1 MRFVFCLWRS
11 LSLLLDCNRISARHA
26 NILIVSS
33 TDDPN
38 LSSLGS
44 DPRPLNWAIAEASED
59 SAVKVRLLICKGA
72 TVNVPDE
79 DPPILIRAITA
90 RKFDAALVLMEHG
103 ADVSVKDR
111 KGAYVA
117 TLVQA
122 ALEND
127 NCSSVDKIRLNA
139 IVKLLKPVPP
149 DDPKNKYPT
158 PDDVQ

>member
-1 MRFVFCLWRS
+1 
-11 LSLLLDCNRISARHA
+11 
-26 NILIVSS
+26 
-33 TDDPN
+33 
-38 LSSLGS
+38 
-44 DPRPLNWAIAEASED
+44 
-59 SAVKVRLLICKGA
+59 
-72 TVNVPDE
+72 
-79 DPPILIRAITA
+79 
-90 RKFDAALVLMEHG
+90 MEHG